1 MVTIWI
7 LAGIVLA
14 GGMAALLFGIH
25 RGRRQRQLAAAVRIQ
40 SPNGIDE
47 GRFVKLGGIEQWIR
61 IRGEDRRNPV
71 ILVMHGGPATS
82 YMAFAQWFRPWE
94 RHFTVVQ
101 WDRRGVGKTF
111 GRNGRSGSGEM
122 TLERII
128 ADGGEL
134 CEFLRRHLQKKK
146 ILLLGHSMGSM
157 IGVSMAARH
166 PDLLYAYVGTEQLI
180 DMPRNESVSYRIILD
195 RVRKL
200 GDLKTTKAL
209 ERLGPPPYAKP
220 RDWGTKQYAAEAA
233 DTAYGARSHQAKDLV
248 RYSPEYS
255 VKDLFDLVNGALF
268 CISKLYGEWMRFDA
282 HRLGAQF
289 KTPVF
294 IIQGDED
301 VMTPTQLARE
311 WVEGIEAPR
320 KAFIPIEG
328 GCHLVMVTAADAYL
342 AALLQH
348 VRPLAEET

>member
-1 MVTIWI
+1 MVTLWI
-7 LAGIVLA
+7 LASIVLA
-14 GGMAALLFGIH
+14 GGVAAVLFAVQ
-25 RGRRQRQLAAAVRIQ
+25 RGGRQRQRAEALRIDT
-40 SPNGIDE
+40 PNGIDE

-122 TLERII
+122 TLDRII
-128 ADGGEL
+128 ADGAEL
-134 CEFLRRHLQKKK
+134 CEFLSEHLQKKK
-146 ILLLGHSMGSM
+146 LLVVGHSMGSM
-157 IGVSMAARH
+157 IGVSLAARH
-166 PDLLYAYVGTEQLI
+166 PQRLYAYVGTEQLI
-180 DMPRNESVSYRIILD
+180 DMPRNEALSYRIILD

-200 GDLKTTKAL
+200 GDLKRVRAL
-209 ERLGPPPYAKP
+209 ERIGPPPYANP
-220 RDWGTKQYAAEAA
+220 RTWGTKQYAAEAA
-233 DTAYGARSHQAKDLV
+233 DPAYGVLSEQAKDLV

-255 VKDLFDLVNGALF
+255 IKDLFDLVKGALF
-268 CISKLYGEWMRFDA
+268 CLSRLYGQWMSFDA

-311 WVEGIEAPR
+311 WVESIDAPH
-320 KAFIPIEG
+320 KAFIPIRG
-328 GCHLVMVTAADAYL
+328 GCHLVMVTAAEAYL
-342 AALLQH
+342 AALLEH
-348 VRPLAEET
+348 VRPFAEEG